1 MLKKV
6 SKNAEDTRE
15 ILRYFRDNR
24 LPMKTININ
33 ASQVVAAPLDR
44 VWDIIANVD
53 NDPKYYSGLNDI
65 RNISKDENKI
75 EREVTVG
82 FLKHKA
88 RQTIIL
94 NPKNSVELKMTQ
106 GPIQGTRVTTLRQ
119 VDVGKTRI
127 EVSWSFTPSG
137 VPAFV
142 HDMVKSEI
150 SKGTKEALQKIANEL
165 EPIKPRATIGEAS
178 ERPDSSKEMRSHP

>member
-6 SKNAEDTRE
+6 SKTARGVRE
-15 ILRYFRDNR
+15 MLRYFWVKG

-44 VWDIIANVD
+44 VWDIVADVD

-65 RNISKDENKI
+65 RNISKDGNKI

-94 NPKNSVELKMTQ
+94 NPKTSVELKMTQ
-106 GPIQGTRVTTLRQ
+106 GPIQGTRVTTLSK
-119 VDVGKTRI
+119 VDEGKTRI
-127 EVSWSFTPSG
+127 EVMWSFTPSG
-137 VPAFV
+137 VPDFV

-150 SKGTKEALQKIANEL
+150 SKGTKEALQKFANEL
-165 EPIKPRATIGEAS
+165 EHIKPRATTGEAS
-178 ERPDSSKEMRSHP
+178 ERLGSSKEVRSHP

>member
-6 SKNAEDTRE
+6 SKNAVGVRE
-15 ILRYFRDNR
+15 ILRYFWVKG
-24 LPMKTININ
+24 LAMKTININ
-33 ASQVVAAPLDR
+33 ASQMVAAPLDK

-65 RNISKDENKI
+65 RNISKDGNKI

-94 NPKNSVELKMTQ
+94 NPKNSVELTMTQ

-119 VDVGKTRI
+119 VDAGKTRI
-127 EVSWSFTPSG
+127 EVSWSFTPLG

-165 EPIKPRATIGEAS
+165 EQIKPHATIGEAS
-178 ERPDSSKEMRSHP
+178 ERPGSSKEMRFHT

>member
-6 SKNAEDTRE
+6 SENTRG
-15 ILRYFRDNR
+15 IRTMLRYF
-24 LPMKTININ
+24 LVKVLSMETININ
-33 ASQVVAAPLDR
+33 VSRVVAAPLDN
-44 VWDIIANVD
+44 VWDIISDVD
-53 NDPKYYSGLNDI
+53 NDGKYYSGLNDI
-65 RNISKDENKI
+65 RNISKDGNKI

-94 NPKNSVELKMTQ
+94 NPKNSVQLTMTQ
-106 GPIQGTRVTTLRQ
+106 GPIQGTRITTVRK
-119 VDVGKTRI
+119 VDAGNTRI

-137 VPAFV
+137 VPVFV

-150 SKGTKEALQKIANEL
+150 TKGTKEALQKIANEL
-165 EPIKPRATIGEAS
+165 ERIKSGAMIGED
-178 ERPDSSKEMRSHP
+178 EHRGSSKEVRSQP

>member
-6 SKNAEDTRE
+6 SEYAGSIRE
-15 ILRYFRDNR
+15 TLRYFWPKG
-24 LPMKTININ
+24 LSMKTISIN
-33 ASQVVAAPLDR
+33 ASQVVAAPLDK
-44 VWDIIANVD
+44 VWEIIADVD
-53 NDPKYYSGLNDI
+53 NDAKYYSGLNDI
-65 RNISKDENKI
+65 RNISKDGNKI

-94 NPKNSVELKMTQ
+94 NPKNSVQLTMTQ
-106 GPIQGTRVTTLRQ
+106 GPIQGTRITTLRQ
-119 VDVGKTRI
+119 LDAGNTRI

-150 SKGTKEALQKIANEL
+150 SRGTKKALQKIANEL
-165 EPIKPRATIGEAS
+165 EQT
-178 ERPDSSKEMRSHP
+178 